1 MRMSYM
7 YYLLKKSIDGLKR
20 IKKVEESANNNRKW
34 TVLTNYSALNDT
46 LSDLHCLPAF
56 KKDID
61 AIQQILSDSRFVVA
75 DKTKHFPIEGEKLY
89 KDIQSL
95 QYKLEII
102 VDFLEQC
109 GFSEDQLGFDV
120 KMPPTD
126 DFSEFANNIDTLQK
140 VLNQCPYLTI
150 NDERVKI
157 QSVDIGSIWL
167 KFAVVATSTSLIL
180 SNLATIVDKCVKIQ
194 SHYITMQQQEEN
206 LRQAQLKN
214 DVLNSVIEANKMYY
228 DKLIDNAATELEQEI
243 PNVELSNE
251 DKERVKMSI
260 DNLVKLIDKGMEI
273 YASIDAPEEVK
284 DLFPTSDEIKSLSE
298 PLKQLSESND
308 EE

>member
-7 YYLLKKSIDGLKR
+7 YYLLKKSLTALQSIDIETKAPKGGTKFTYFKNFQVLNKTINDLYGTGLWTER
-20 IKKVEESANNNRKW
+20 LEPIRKYFKFV
-34 TVLTNYSALNDT
+34 TPRAVLTTSEEDGQAISNTIRYL
-46 LSDLHCLPAF
+46 
-56 KKDID
+56 ID
-61 AIQQILSDSRFVVA
+61 HIG
-75 DKTKHFPIEGEKLY
+75 TM
-89 KDIQSL
+89 
-95 QYKLEII
+95 
-102 VDFLEQC
+102 VDFLGKC
-109 GFSEDQLGFDV
+109 GFDAQQLGFDV

-126 DFSEFANNIDTLQK
+126 DFSEFVKNIDMFQK

-150 NDERVKI
+150 DGESVKI
-157 QSVDIGSIWL
+157 QSVDTGSIWL

-194 SHYITMQQQEEN
+194 SHYITIQQQEEM
-206 LRQAQLKN
+206 LHRMQLKN
-214 DVLNSVIEANKMYY
+214 DTLSVVVDANKQCYNWMV
-228 DKLIDNAATELEQEI
+228 DNAATELEQEI